1 MNLPKNAL
9 KQLVAIIGSV
19 YKYLLEEEYVLT
31 NQIKMIK
38 QKSKYIQKIQ
48 KKPRIRRLSELQW
61 QYVTEVTKELA
72 EQNPKLHECT
82 LFILSALYLMHLRIP
97 ELAASKRWIRG
108 LGSNGTANRLKVF
121 LLFLMV
127 LTHHVLPHLAWR
139 KNIDRAY

>member
-97 ELAASKRWIRG
+97 ELAASKRWIPKMNDFACDGDNNCWFTTVGKR
-108 LGSNGTANRLKVF
+108 NKQRQIAVRQ
-121 LLFLMV
+121 
-127 LTHHVLPHLAWR
+127 
-139 KNIDRAY
+139 D